1 MTDTSLTSPNLP
13 QLARSLSHAGF
24 SAEKIRNRHQFL
36 DNHEDSHIPVETIRG
51 WLTEAEGYQAI
62 EQLLTNRDEEAHQ
75 LRTRVAQLEAQ
86 LLGRD
91 RLQTPLEL
99 APDAFLAAELQ
110 RSPSRS
116 PSPPSG
122 SPTPTP
128 SARRTPRRQRR
139 SRSASPAVAKL
150 LATVDHLTQQL
161 AAAQQAAAQQTTANG
176 PEALAAMLAAILP
189 SVMEAVERRGSTA
202 APVPTPV
209 AKPFKDYLPQL
220 PVYTGDASGLPEAFL
235 AAFRLFARQAGV
247 PPDERTRQL
256 SAKLAGNAHDWFT
269 TEFAHQQEAVTEAQI
284 ACGLRKAFGR
294 EYEGVRAHRAMYQ
307 ASANPDLGGAQRL
320 RELTQ
325 REERARQHR
334 VPYHVGPHEA
344 RFSRVLALFTDTEV
358 NGFFNELSANARC
371 SETALRHLEETMEA
385 SDDFGLARDSSLCPT
400 SPEREALFALRV
412 ELAEAAL
419 RRIQPRPPPGGH
431 PRAARV
437 LLSDGSSGSPT
448 LPTPAPVGPLP
459 PPPIPPHPTA
469 SLPDHTAQC
478 LQLTTERL
486 TAMQGRGFKGPPHYF
501 GDNEDKK
508 RKDQNRAEFDRRK
521 QFGLCF
527 ECMTRDLQQV
537 PFLDCPLHGARAV
550 PTQPPAASVPRT
562 RA

>member
-1 MTDTSLTSPNLP
+1 MD
-13 QLARSLSHAGF
+13 H
-24 SAEKIRNRHQFL
+24 
-36 DNHEDSHIPVETIRG
+36 
-51 WLTEAEGYQAI
+51 
-62 EQLLTNRDEEAHQ
+62 
-75 LRTRVAQLEAQ
+75 LR
-86 LLGRD
+86 
-91 RLQTPLEL
+91 
-99 APDAFLAAELQ
+99 
-110 RSPSRS
+110 
-116 PSPPSG
+116 
-122 SPTPTP
+122 
-128 SARRTPRRQRR
+128 
-139 SRSASPAVAKL
+139 
-150 LATVDHLTQQL
+150 LTQQL
-161 AAAQQAAAQQTTANG
+161 AAAQQAAAQQTAANG

-256 SAKLAGNAHDWFT
+256 CAKLAGNAHDWFT

-307 ASANPDLGGAQRL
+307 ALANPDLGGAQRL

-385 SDDFGLARDSSLCPT
+385 SDDFGPARDSSLCPT

-419 RRIQPRPPPGGH
+419 RGWEPLSSLRKPLSSLSTTFILH
-431 PRAARV
+431 P
-437 LLSDGSSGSPT
+437 
-448 LPTPAPVGPLP
+448 
-459 PPPIPPHPTA
+459 
-469 SLPDHTAQC
+469 
-478 LQLTTERL
+478 
-486 TAMQGRGFKGPPHYF
+486 
-501 GDNEDKK
+501 
-508 RKDQNRAEFDRRK
+508 
-521 QFGLCF
+521 
-527 ECMTRDLQQV
+527 
-537 PFLDCPLHGARAV
+537 
-550 PTQPPAASVPRT
+550 
-562 RA
+562 